1 MLTLDIRHRQGSFDL
16 NFSAEIGPG
25 LTALGGASGSGKT
38 TVLKIVAGLIR
49 PQTGRVAFGE
59 TVFTDAARG
68 LWLPP
73 HKRRCGVV
81 FQEARLF
88 PHLTVRQNLLYGH
101 WFNRRFGGGAAL
113 MDIVELLGIAPLLD
127 RPPAHLSGGEA
138 QRVALGRALLSN
150 PRLLLMDEPLSALD
164 AARKDEILPYLERV
178 RDTAGIPILYVSH
191 AQSEID
197 RLANRVLRLQEGRLI
212 SRASPL
218 SE

>member
-16 NFSAEIGPG
+16 SFSAEIGPG
-25 LTALGGASGSGKT
+25 LTALGGPSGSGKT

-59 TVFTDAARG
+59 TVFADAARG

-113 MDIVELLGIAPLLD
+113 TNIVELLGIAPLLD

-197 RLANRVLRLQEGRLI
+197 RLANRVLRLEAGRLT
-212 SRASPL
+212 A
-218 SE
+218 